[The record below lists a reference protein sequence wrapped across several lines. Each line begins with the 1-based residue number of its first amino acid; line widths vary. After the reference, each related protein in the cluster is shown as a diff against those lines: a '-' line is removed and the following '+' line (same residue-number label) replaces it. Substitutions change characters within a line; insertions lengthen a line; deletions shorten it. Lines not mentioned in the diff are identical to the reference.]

1 MNEMR
6 IVVSEDYDDIRMDVC
21 ISSLLSDKSRT
32 YIQKL
37 IKEGNV
43 LLNEKK
49 VNAST
54 KVHAEDVIVL
64 NIPDNKELDIKPENI
79 PLDILY
85 EDKDII
91 IVNKGK
97 NMVVHPAPGHYEGT
111 LVNALLYYC
120 KDNLSGINGVL
131 RPGIVHRID
140 KDTTGS
146 LVVCKTN
153 EAHMAMAERL
163 KIHDID
169 RKYRAIVH
177 GVFNDDKEGTIK
189 TNIGRNP
196 NDRLKMAINVPN
208 GKEAITHYKVL
219 SENNGYSYIE
229 CKLETGRTHQ
239 IRVHMAS
246 INHPILGDEL
256 YCNRKESM
264 KLNGQT
270 LHAYYL
276 KFIHP
281 ISGIELETIAPLPE
295 YFEKLLNNLNLA

>member
-79 PLDILY
+79 PFDILY

-111 LVNALLYYC
+111 LVYALLYYC
-120 KDNLSGINGVL
+120 
-131 RPGIVHRID
+131 
-140 KDTTGS
+140 
-146 LVVCKTN
+146 
-153 EAHMAMAERL
+153 
-163 KIHDID
+163 
-169 RKYRAIVH
+169 
-177 GVFNDDKEGTIK
+177 
-189 TNIGRNP
+189 
-196 NDRLKMAINVPN
+196 
-208 GKEAITHYKVL
+208 
-219 SENNGYSYIE
+219 
-229 CKLETGRTHQ
+229 
-239 IRVHMAS
+239 
-246 INHPILGDEL
+246 
-256 YCNRKESM
+256 
-264 KLNGQT
+264 
-270 LHAYYL
+270 
-276 KFIHP
+276 
-281 ISGIELETIAPLPE
+281 
-295 YFEKLLNNLNLA
+295 